1 MEFKPTLLT
10 NTNPLKPHKIGYF
23 CPSELKLKFLKNP
36 NLMVKRFFFL
46 ATFAAFFLACGPTPP
61 DTTEETGQPQ
71 SFGAAITADNA
82 VTFADMMAKMQG
94 VDSMAIKVK
103 GTVDAVCQTKGC
115 WMNIVDGQAGEMF
128 VQFEDYGFF
137 MPKDIAGREVIM
149 EGYAYRD
156 ITPVDELRHFAEDEG
171 KSKEEIEAI
180 TEPKEELKFMA
191 SGVLLMPENKQ

>member
-1 MEFKPTLLT
+1 
-10 NTNPLKPHKIGYF
+10 
-23 CPSELKLKFLKNP
+23 
-36 NLMVKRFFFL
+36 MVKRFFFL
-46 ATFAAFFLACGPTPP
+46 ATVATFFLACGQTPP
-61 DTTEETGQPQ
+61 DTTQETGQPQ
-71 SFGAAITADNA
+71 SFGEAITADNA
-82 VTFADMMAKMQG
+82 VTFAEMMEKMQG

-103 GTVDAVCQTKGC
+103 GKVDAVCQTKGC

-156 ITPVDELRHFAEDEG
+156 ITPVDELRHYAEDEG

-191 SGVLLMPENKQ
+191 SGVLLLPENKQ